1 MITASII
8 TYKHS
13 HEEIKRVIDCALG
26 SVIETLYIIDHSPN
40 NQLSVLKNYSSK
52 IQYIRHENKG
62 YGSGH
67 NIAIREAIRLN
78 VVYHAVINPDIHFE
92 NGLLNQL
99 ADFMEAHPD
108 VGLMMPKVF
117 YPDGRLQYL
126 CKLLPTPWDL
136 IVHRFLPAKYL
147 KKNLE
152 HFTLAFTGYDH
163 IMNVPYLSGCFMFFR
178 ISALKEI
185 GLFDERFFM
194 YAEDINISRRMH
206 EKYKTLFFPDVS
218 ITHIHEAASHKS
230 FRMFIVHIKSLVKY
244 FNKWG
249 WFFDETRRKTN
260 RKVLQELHK

>member
-1 MITASII
+1 MLTASIVA
-8 TYKHS
+8 YKHS
-13 HEEIKRVIDCALG
+13 VDEIRQICDNTLKNDIDM
-26 SVIETLYIIDHSPN
+26 LYLVDHSPDDV
-40 NQLSVLKNYSSK
+40 LSGIVAYSDK
-52 IQYIRHENKG
+52 IRYIRHKNEG

-67 NIAIREAIRLN
+67 NTAIRLAVADGATYH
-78 VVYHAVINPDIHFE
+78 VVLNPDLEF
-92 NGLLNQL
+92 GADTLNRL
-99 ADFMEAHPD
+99 MNYMESHPD

-136 IVHRFLPAKYL
+136 IVRRFLPAKYF

-163 IMNVPYLSGCFMFFR
+163 IMNVPYLSGCFMLFR

-194 YAEDINISRRMH
+194 YAEDIDISRRMH
-206 EKYKTLFFPDVS
+206 EKYKTLFFPEVS

-230 FRMFIVHIKSLVKY
+230 FRMFIVHIISVVKY

-249 WFFDETRRKTN
+249 WFFDGTRRETN
-260 RKVLQELHK
+260 QRVLQELHK